1 MSNNIKISNVV
12 DPKVVEQNYRN
23 IIDEYKAIV
32 DSPFELDLSD
42 VFICDEYLRRIRDE
56 ISGIVKGNFMCVD
69 ITSIDE
75 PKLIALIDMYVC
87 DRDMYD
93 KFINSDDLGRL
104 KKAANTMLSNDKI
117 KRAMRAYHIVKIQR
131 EHIIASRTRGDK
143 NE

>member
-1 MSNNIKISNVV
+1 MSNNNNIKIGDGVNS
-12 DPKVVEQNYRN
+12 KVAEQNYYRT
-23 IIDEYKAIV
+23 IIDEYKALV
-32 DSPFELDLSD
+32 DNSSFEIDLSD

-56 ISGIVKGNFMCVD
+56 ISGIVKGNFMYVD

-87 DRDMYD
+87 DQDMYD

-117 KRAMRAYHIVKIQR
+117 KRAMRAIRVVLK
-131 EHIIASRTRGDK
+131 TLK
-143 NE
+143 VV